1 MSVQSAPRSAPTA
14 ASSVRDLDQ
23 RSRSELT
30 TDLLTQARTASQDEA
45 RELTSRV
52 VMLHLDVAESV
63 AWRYR
68 GRGQDHQDLVQVAR
82 LGLIE
87 AVDRF
92 DPDRGPFLAYAVPT
106 MVGHVKRHFRDH
118 GWVVRPPRQIQEK
131 QAEIARAKDELTHLL
146 RRPPTVNDVATH
158 LGFTAQE
165 VQEAQNIE
173 GCFHPASLD
182 AALAHSANDLNGL
195 LGEKEPQLDS
205 IEALATVSPA
215 CMQLP
220 ENDRRLLY
228 LRFFK
233 LCSQEEIAA
242 EFGISQMQVSRWL
255 RRTLSQL
262 KEDIGDVDPVTAV
275 PALDKAAPSA
285 KSNVRPVKP
294 TAAAA
299 NKRPRKAAA
308 GRKPRSGGQPDTL
321 VRFPVTPLDSAANAG
336 IAGAHLPRRGPTEAL
351 QAS

>member
-1 MSVQSAPRSAPTA
+1 MSFQGAPRSRR
-14 ASSVRDLDQ
+14 SHEDLDSK
-23 RSRSELT
+23 SRSELVT
-30 TDLLTQARTASQDEA
+30 ELLLEA
-45 RELTSRV
+45 RDADPAVAHELTERV
-52 VMLHLDVAESV
+52 VMMHLDVAESV

-82 LGLIE
+82 VGLIE
-87 AVDRF
+87 AVERF

-131 QAEIARAKDELTHLL
+131 QAEIARAKDELTHML
-146 RRPPTVNDVATH
+146 RRRPTANDLANH
-158 LGFTAQE
+158 LGFTEQE

-195 LGEKEPQLDS
+195 LGAKEPQLES

-215 CMQLP
+215 CMHLP
-220 ENDRRLLY
+220 EDERRLLY

-233 LCSQEEIAA
+233 MCSQEEIAT

-255 RRTLSQL
+255 RRTLAQL
-262 KEDIGDVDPVTAV
+262 KQDIGDTDPGFEVRNV
-275 PALDKAAPSA
+275 GS
-285 KSNVRPVKP
+285 VRPGAPQSGTP
-294 TAAAA
+294 T
-299 NKRPRKAAA
+299 KA
-308 GRKPRSGGQPDTL
+308 
-321 VRFPVTPLDSAANAG
+321 V
-336 IAGAHLPRRGPTEAL
+336 RRGPAGSAVAARRLPPTPSPAPL
-351 QAS
+351 PQASKGRRAG

>member
-1 MSVQSAPRSAPTA
+1 MPIQGAPEFAG
-14 ASSVRDLDQ
+14 SSTFREDLDQ

-30 TDLLTQARTASQDEA
+30 TELLLRARATDDAEA
-45 RELTSRV
+45 HQLMSRV
-52 VMLHLDVAESV
+52 VVLHLDVAESV

-82 LGLIE
+82 VGLIE
-87 AVDRF
+87 AVERF

-131 QAEIARAKDELTHLL
+131 QAEIARAKDELTHTL
-146 RRPPTVNDVATH
+146 RRPPTAADIAAY
-158 LGFTAQE
+158 LGFTEQE
-165 VQEAQNIE
+165 VQEAQDIE

-195 LGEKEPQLDS
+195 LGEKEPQLES
-205 IEALATVSPA
+205 IEALATISPA
-215 CMQLP
+215 CLQLP
-220 ENDRRLLY
+220 TSERRLLY

-233 LCSQEEIAA
+233 MCSQEEIAA

-255 RRTLSQL
+255 RRTLAQL
-262 KEDIGDVDPVTAV
+262 KEAIGDMDPTAGSTPGV
-275 PALDKAAPSA
+275 PRSSADQRVRRAKPVEKIGRRKKKSRATAAPGNTGTMAGTGSSPDEDFSTASA
-285 KSNVRPVKP
+285 
-294 TAAAA
+294 
-299 NKRPRKAAA
+299 
-308 GRKPRSGGQPDTL
+308 
-321 VRFPVTPLDSAANAG
+321 
-336 IAGAHLPRRGPTEAL
+336 RR

>member
-1 MSVQSAPRSAPTA
+1 MSQNLRSA
-14 ASSVRDLDQ
+14 ASTTNGNDDFEQ
-23 RSRSELT
+23 KSRSEVT
-30 TDLLTQARTASQDEA
+30 TELLIMARGAGGDKA

-82 LGLIE
+82 VGLIE
-87 AVDRF
+87 AVERF

-131 QAEIARAKDELTHLL
+131 QAEIARAKDELTHIL
-146 RRPPTVNDVATH
+146 RRRPTVADIATS
-158 LGFTAQE
+158 LGFTERE
-165 VQEAQNIE
+165 VQEAQDIE

-195 LGEKEPQLDS
+195 LGEKEPQMES

-215 CMQLP
+215 CLQLP
-220 ENDRRLLY
+220 ENERRLLY
-228 LRFFK
+228 LRFYK
-233 LCSQEEIAA
+233 MCSQEEIAA

-255 RRTLSQL
+255 RRTLAQL
-262 KEDIGDVDPVTAV
+262 RESIGDMD
-275 PALDKAAPSA
+275 AAT
-285 KSNVRPVKP
+285 VETP
-294 TAAAA
+294 TAARGPA
-299 NKRPRKAAA
+299 
-308 GRKPRSGGQPDTL
+308 Q
-321 VRFPVTPLDSAANAG
+321 PVTKARARAKSTGATPTMSRAKPSSLSRSTAATRLVTPCPPAVSTSPVPSSVAVG
-336 IAGAHLPRRGPTEAL
+336 YAPGAEELR
-351 QAS
+351 AS

>member
-1 MSVQSAPRSAPTA
+1 M
-14 ASSVRDLDQ
+14 
-23 RSRSELT
+23 T
-30 TDLLTQARTASQDEA
+30 TDLLIQARDAAEAEA
-45 RELTSRV
+45 RELRSRV

-82 LGLIE
+82 VGLIE

-131 QAEIARAKDELTHLL
+131 QAEIGRAKDELTHVL
-146 RRPPTVNDVATH
+146 RRKPTAADIASY
-158 LGFTAQE
+158 LGFTEQE
-165 VQEAQNIE
+165 VQEAQDIE

-195 LGEKEPQLDS
+195 LGEKEPQLES

-220 ENDRRLLY
+220 ENERRLLY

-233 LCSQEEIAA
+233 MCSQEEIAS

-255 RRTLSQL
+255 RRTLARL
-262 KEDIGDVDPVTAV
+262 KEDIGDMDSPAV
-275 PALDKAAPSA
+275 SETKAPAGRRAVKMAVVGGTA
-285 KSNVRPVKP
+285 KSVRRLNAP
-294 TAAAA
+294 ASS
-299 NKRPRKAAA
+299 PRASS
-308 GRKPRSGGQPDTL
+308 RSSAIADSRNDL
-321 VRFPVTPLDSAANAG
+321 PLPQSSRA
-336 IAGAHLPRRGPTEAL
+336 REA
-351 QAS
+351 S

>member
-1 MSVQSAPRSAPTA
+1 MSIQSAPRPVVPS
-14 ASSVRDLDQ
+14 RELREDIDQ

-30 TDLLTQARTASQDEA
+30 SELLVLARTADEATA
-45 RELTSRV
+45 RELTSKV

-87 AVDRF
+87 AVERF

-131 QAEIARAKDELTHLL
+131 QAEIARAKDELTHVL
-146 RRPPTVNDVATH
+146 RRRPTVADVATY
-158 LGFTAQE
+158 LGFTVQE
-165 VQEAQNIE
+165 VQEAQDIE

-182 AALAHSANDLNGL
+182 AALAHSTNDLNGL
-195 LGEKEPQLDS
+195 LGEKEPQLES

-215 CMQLP
+215 CLHLP
-220 ENDRRLLY
+220 ESDRRLLY

-233 LCSQEEIAA
+233 MCSQEEIAA

-255 RRTLSQL
+255 RRTLARL
-262 KEDIGDVDPVTAV
+262 KEDIGETDALVSPRPDAKPSIQSYSATTRSKVTKRKMRRLRAADLRDPSSGPPLATS
-275 PALDKAAPSA
+275 DDAA
-285 KSNVRPVKP
+285 
-294 TAAAA
+294 
-299 NKRPRKAAA
+299 
-308 GRKPRSGGQPDTL
+308 D
-321 VRFPVTPLDSAANAG
+321 FPVLQGPKARQAG
-336 IAGAHLPRRGPTEAL
+336 
-351 QAS
+351 

>member
-1 MSVQSAPRSAPTA
+1 MSLQGARGSIGSVF
-14 ASSVRDLDQ
+14 SSSPDKLDQ

-30 TDLLTQARTASQDEA
+30 TDLLTQARSAAVDEA
-45 RELTSRV
+45 RTLTARV
-52 VMLHLDVAESV
+52 VVLHLDVAESV

-131 QAEIARAKDELTHLL
+131 QSAIARAKDELTHVL
-146 RRPPTVNDVATH
+146 RRRPTANDVASY
-158 LGFTAQE
+158 LGYTEAE
-165 VQEAQNIE
+165 VQEAQDIE

-182 AALAHSANDLNGL
+182 AALAGGTNDLNSV

-215 CMQLP
+215 CRRLG
-220 ENDRRLLY
+220 EAERRLLY

-233 LCSQEEIAA
+233 MCSQEEIAA

-255 RRTLSQL
+255 RRTLAQL
-262 KEDIGDVDPVTAV
+262 KEAIGDVEPLSAPVDLTAAR
-275 PALDKAAPSA
+275 PGSEASSTASAPRRRRVIA
-285 KSNVRPVKP
+285 QRTDAVRPPGAVSRAP
-294 TAAAA
+294 T
-299 NKRPRKAAA
+299 
-308 GRKPRSGGQPDTL
+308 S
-321 VRFPVTPLDSAANAG
+321 
-336 IAGAHLPRRGPTEAL
+336 

>member
-1 MSVQSAPRSAPTA
+1 MPIQNLRSAGSP
-14 ASSVRDLDQ
+14 SIGQDDFEQ
-23 RSRSELT
+23 KSRSELT
-30 TDLLTQARTASQDEA
+30 TELLTQARSADQDHA

-87 AVDRF
+87 AVERF

-146 RRPPTVNDVATH
+146 RRRPTVSDIATY
-158 LGFTAQE
+158 LGFTQQE
-165 VQEAQNIE
+165 VQEAQDIE

-195 LGEKEPQLDS
+195 LGAKEPQMES

-215 CMQLP
+215 CLQLP
-220 ENDRRLLY
+220 RNERRLLY
-228 LRFFK
+228 LRFYK

-255 RRTLSQL
+255 RRTLAQL
-262 KEDIGDVDPVTAV
+262 KDAIGDMDALA
-275 PALDKAAPSA
+275 PASTLTQAGRGQGTSVSRKQSPTDRRSQPAPAKAQSSPARQVAGSSA
-285 KSNVRPVKP
+285 RVSTVRPPVP
-294 TAAAA
+294 SSMAVGCS
-299 NKRPRKAAA
+299 KA
-308 GRKPRSGGQPDTL
+308 SQT
-321 VRFPVTPLDSAANAG
+321 
-336 IAGAHLPRRGPTEAL
+336 RR
-351 QAS
+351 AS

>member
-1 MSVQSAPRSAPTA
+1 MRIQGAPELPGTSHRE
-14 ASSVRDLDQ
+14 DLDQ

-30 TDLLTQARTASQDEA
+30 TDLLLRARQAAEPEA
-45 RELTSRV
+45 HELMSRV
-52 VMLHLDVAESV
+52 VVLHLDVAESV

-82 LGLIE
+82 VGLIE
-87 AVDRF
+87 AVERF

-146 RRPPTVNDVATH
+146 RRPPTVSDIASFLSLTER
-158 LGFTAQE
+158 E
-165 VQEAQNIE
+165 VQEAQDIE

-182 AALAHSANDLNGL
+182 AALAHSASDLNGL
-195 LGEKEPQLDS
+195 LGEKEAQLES
-205 IEALATVSPA
+205 IEALATISPA
-215 CMQLP
+215 CLQLP
-220 ENDRRLLY
+220 MDERRLLY

-233 LCSQEEIAA
+233 MCSQEEIAA

-255 RRTLSQL
+255 RRTLAQL
-262 KEDIGDVDPVTAV
+262 KDIIGEMEPVADATLDAPGRAHQHV
-275 PALDKAAPSA
+275 RPARTGARRRSVTSVADKAGSRGTGPVIAQPPALGEP
-285 KSNVRPVKP
+285 
-294 TAAAA
+294 
-299 NKRPRKAAA
+299 
-308 GRKPRSGGQPDTL
+308 GHQ
-321 VRFPVTPLDSAANAG
+321 
-336 IAGAHLPRRGPTEAL
+336 

>member
-1 MSVQSAPRSAPTA
+1 MPIQGAPEFAG
-14 ASSVRDLDQ
+14 SSTFREDLDQ

-30 TDLLTQARTASQDEA
+30 TELLLRARATDDAEA
-45 RELTSRV
+45 HQLMSRV
-52 VMLHLDVAESV
+52 VVLHLDVAESV

-82 LGLIE
+82 VGLIE
-87 AVDRF
+87 AVERF

-131 QAEIARAKDELTHLL
+131 QAEIARAKDELTHTL
-146 RRPPTVNDVATH
+146 RRPPTAADIAAY
-158 LGFTAQE
+158 LGFTEQE
-165 VQEAQNIE
+165 VQEAQDIE

-195 LGEKEPQLDS
+195 LGEKEPQLES
-205 IEALATVSPA
+205 IEALATISPA
-215 CMQLP
+215 CLQLP
-220 ENDRRLLY
+220 TSERRLLY

-233 LCSQEEIAA
+233 MCSQEEIAA

-255 RRTLSQL
+255 RRTLAQL
-262 KEDIGDVDPVTAV
+262 KEAIGDMDATAESSPGV
-275 PALDKAAPSA
+275 
-285 KSNVRPVKP
+285 
-294 TAAAA
+294 
-299 NKRPRKAAA
+299 
-308 GRKPRSGGQPDTL
+308 PRSSAEKR
-321 VRFPVTPLDSAANAG
+321 VRRSKPVEKLGRRKKKSRATAGTGHIRTMAGTGSSSEEDFSTASA
-336 IAGAHLPRRGPTEAL
+336 RR

>member
-1 MSVQSAPRSAPTA
+1 M
-14 ASSVRDLDQ
+14 
-23 RSRSELT
+23 T
-30 TDLLTQARTASQDEA
+30 TDLLIQVRTASEA
-45 RELTSRV
+45 EAKELTSRV

-82 LGLIE
+82 VGLIE
-87 AVDRF
+87 AVERF

-106 MVGHVKRHFRDH
+106 MVGHVKRYFRDH

-131 QAEIARAKDELTHLL
+131 QAEIARAKDELTHVL
-146 RRPPTVNDVATH
+146 RRKPTVSDIASYC
-158 LGFTAQE
+158 GFTDQE
-165 VQEAQNIE
+165 VQEAQDIE

-195 LGEKEPQLDS
+195 LGEKEPQLES

-220 ENDRRLLY
+220 ESERRLLY

-233 LCSQEEIAA
+233 MCSQEEIAA

-255 RRTLSQL
+255 RRTLAQL
-262 KEDIGDVDPVTAV
+262 KQDIGDMDSLSSPIDKPTPVRRGTKMSVVGGTDA
-275 PALDKAAPSA
+275 KAAVRRLQSA
-285 KSNVRPVKP
+285 KVSSRASARASTVV
-294 TAAAA
+294 
-299 NKRPRKAAA
+299 
-308 GRKPRSGGQPDTL
+308 GRK
-321 VRFPVTPLDSAANAG
+321 PVTPL
-336 IAGAHLPRRGPTEAL
+336 P
-351 QAS
+351 QASKARVAS

>member
-1 MSVQSAPRSAPTA
+1 MSIQSAPRLLESDR
-14 ASSVRDLDQ
+14 SSHEDHDH

-30 TDLLTQARTASQDEA
+30 TELLSRARSSSEDEGH
-45 RELTSRV
+45 ELRARV
-52 VMLHLDVAESV
+52 VVLHLDVAESV

-68 GRGQDHQDLVQVAR
+68 SRGQDHQDLVQVAR

-87 AVDRF
+87 SVERF
-92 DPDRGPFLAYAVPT
+92 DPDRGPFLPYAVPT

-131 QAEIARAKDELTHLL
+131 QAEIARAKDELTHVL
-146 RRPPTVNDVATH
+146 RRRPTATDIATY
-158 LGFTAQE
+158 LGLTTDE

-195 LGEKEPQLDS
+195 LGEKEPQLES

-215 CMQLP
+215 CLKLP
-220 ENDRRLLY
+220 ASERRLLY

-233 LCSQEEIAA
+233 MCSQEEIAA

-255 RRTLSQL
+255 RRTLAQL
-262 KEDIGDVDPVTAV
+262 KESIGEVEPLPAVAGDEVITAV
-275 PALDKAAPSA
+275 KAASTSIARTPSRNPQRRSRTRSLSGPIAA
-285 KSNVRPVKP
+285 KTRQAP
-294 TAAAA
+294 A
-299 NKRPRKAAA
+299 RRA
-308 GRKPRSGGQPDTL
+308 G
-321 VRFPVTPLDSAANAG
+321 
-336 IAGAHLPRRGPTEAL
+336 
-351 QAS
+351 

>member
-1 MSVQSAPRSAPTA
+1 MSVQSAPGTT
-14 ASSVRDLDQ
+14 SSHYSSDPDP

-30 TDLLTQARTASQDEA
+30 TDLLTEARTATEDEA
-45 RELTSRV
+45 HALAARV

-87 AVDRF
+87 AVERF

-131 QAEIARAKDELTHLL
+131 QAEIARAKDELTHVL
-146 RRPPTVNDVATH
+146 RRRPTISDVAQH
-158 LGFTAQE
+158 LGFTEQE
-165 VQEAQNIE
+165 VQEAQDIE

-195 LGEKEPQLDS
+195 LGEKEPQLES

-215 CMQLP
+215 CRQLP
-220 ENDRRLLY
+220 EDERRLLY

-233 LCSQEEIAA
+233 MCSQEEIAA

-255 RRTLSQL
+255 RRTLAQL
-262 KEDIGDVDPVTAV
+262 KDDIGAMDPDATVVEQSTKRSDGSVAATSPTRV
-275 PALDKAAPSA
+275 RRLRQKAATADTSA
-285 KSNVRPVKP
+285 GS
-294 TAAAA
+294 
-299 NKRPRKAAA
+299 
-308 GRKPRSGGQPDTL
+308 
-321 VRFPVTPLDSAANAG
+321 
-336 IAGAHLPRRGPTEAL
+336 AGAVRSSQPAPQGSQQRA
-351 QAS
+351 AC

>member
-1 MSVQSAPRSAPTA
+1 MSVQGVRTA
-14 ASSVRDLDQ
+14 GSFFASTDDFEQ

-30 TDLLTQARTASQDEA
+30 TDLLRAARCADAETA

-52 VMLHLDVAESV
+52 VVLHLDVAESV

-87 AVDRF
+87 AVERF

-131 QAEIARAKDELTHLL
+131 QAEITRAKDELTHVL
-146 RRPPTVNDVATH
+146 RRRPTVSDIATY
-158 LGFTAQE
+158 LGFTEQE
-165 VQEAQNIE
+165 VQEAQDIE

-195 LGEKEPQLDS
+195 LGEKEPQLES

-215 CMQLP
+215 CLQLP
-220 ENDRRLLY
+220 PDERRLLY
-228 LRFFK
+228 LRFYK
-233 LCSQEEIAA
+233 MCSQEEIAA

-255 RRTLSQL
+255 RRTLAQL
-262 KEDIGDVDPVTAV
+262 KQEIGDMDS
-275 PALDKAAPSA
+275 LAP
-285 KSNVRPVKP
+285 
-294 TAAAA
+294 
-299 NKRPRKAAA
+299 AA
-308 GRKPRSGGQPDTL
+308 GSCAGGSATPATVVQMAASKPRQSSGQ
-321 VRFPVTPLDSAANAG
+321 VVAR
-336 IAGAHLPRRGPTEAL
+336 EA
-351 QAS
+351 S